1 MLDGKEKPEKIEA
14 LEIHL
19 EKISEDIL
27 EIIYHNE
34 RFSQSRVF
42 GAKGLGSPEEYEKL
56 QIIDEAGC
64 RIFDFYNKGIYY
76 MIEGNEDDRPIFKVF
91 SHLMILSR

>member
-1 MLDGKEKPEKIEA
+1 MGKKPEKIKA
-14 LEIHL
+14 LEIPL
-19 EKISEDIL
+19 EKISVDIL
-27 EIIYHNE
+27 EIINHNE

-42 GAKGLGSPEEYEKL
+42 GAKDLGAPEEYEKL

-64 RIFDFYNKGIYY
+64 RVFEFFNKGIYY